1 MGVALAF
8 MVTKGD
14 AHTQK
19 PPGFSRRLAVALCC
33 VEVSLRRAVSTVAM
47 PALPWDARLSM
58 KLGALPM
65 CRAND
70 PDSPDAVTGD
80 NVDQASVAVLSMV
93 PGDGDRRLK

>member
-8 MVTKGD
+8 MAIKCD

-33 VEVSLRRAVSTVAM
+33 VEVSLRRAVSIVAM
-47 PALPWDARLSM
+47 PACHGTRGLSM
-58 KLGALPM
+58 RLGALPM

-70 PDSPDAVTGD
+70 PDSPDAVTGN
-80 NVDQASVAVLSMV
+80 NVDQASIAVLSMV
-93 PGDGDRRLK
+93 PVMVTVG